1 MQDVGDAM
9 TAEVARLKAIIAQY
23 DENLSIKCNKQE
35 LIDVDNKFRDFVK
48 KDKYKLFKEETELDA
63 HTLKTEVN
71 TIVRDLETLKKNVQT
86 EILIAVKK

>member
-1 MQDVGDAM
+1 M

-48 KDKYKLFKEETELDA
+48 KDKYKLFK
-63 HTLKTEVN
+63 
-71 TIVRDLETLKKNVQT
+71 
-86 EILIAVKK
+86 